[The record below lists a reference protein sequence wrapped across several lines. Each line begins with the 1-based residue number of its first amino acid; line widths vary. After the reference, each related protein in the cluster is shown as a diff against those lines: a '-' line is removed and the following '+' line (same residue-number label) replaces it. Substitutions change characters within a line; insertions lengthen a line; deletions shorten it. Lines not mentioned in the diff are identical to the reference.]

1 MRKCFRAEEDTQA
14 YSNDADTGEFGEQ
27 GNALININGK
37 SNHLGESAL
46 PNVNYNSRLL
56 ST

>member
-27 GNALININGK
+27 DNALININGK